1 MKEISSEEI
10 MHLAS
15 LSALEFSEKEAK
27 EFSKEFN
34 NILKFVDKIASAKL
48 EKDDIFA
55 SAVLISELR
64 EDEVKE
70 SYTREEILTN
80 APKQRKGYFVVPK
93 VVE

>member
-15 LSALEFSEKEAK
+15 LSALEFSKEEAK

-34 NILKFVDKIASAKL
+34 NILKFVDKIANAKL

-70 SYTREEILTN
+70 SYTREEILKN

>member
-48 EKDDIFA
+48 EKDDIFT

-64 EDEVKE
+64 EDDVKE
-70 SYTREEILTN
+70 SYTRVEILKN

>member
-48 EKDDIFA
+48 EKDDIFT
-55 SAVLISELR
+55 SDVLISELR
-64 EDEVKE
+64 EDDVKE
-70 SYTREEILTN
+70 SYAREEILKN
-80 APKQRKGYFVVPK
+80 APRQRKGYFVVPK

>member
-64 EDEVKE
+64 EDDVKE

>member
-15 LSALEFSEKEAK
+15 LSALEFSEEEAK

-70 SYTREEILTN
+70 SYTREEILKN

>member
-48 EKDDIFA
+48 EKDDIFT

-64 EDEVKE
+64 EDDVKE